1 MEMIAHERAL
11 IGFDSL
17 RFLKLLHHVRKF
29 MASNSTKKSKVDT
42 SKTNARPRVSAEQ
55 KKLRRQQAIMSIFG
69 LMLVIAMVVSLFAR

>member
-1 MEMIAHERAL
+1 
-11 IGFDSL
+11 
-17 RFLKLLHHVRKF
+17 